1 MQRTPKYNQNQRV
14 SIKKKNLAVLSVGK
28 VQVIRK
34 EQNLKKQGKIGMSEN
49 EVDDFFSVS

>member
-34 EQNLKKQGKIGMSEN
+34 EQILKKQGKIGMSEN